1 MSTNL
6 ESYPSR
12 GVSQNSLLIVEITVN
27 DVNDNPPNFQY
38 ANYAVGVSEQ
48 DNLGKILVTL
58 FALDPDLDDVVTY
71 SLLSESMVASGEN
84 LADVKDTAFVVN
96 RLTGA
101 LTLNFRVQANM
112 KGFFEFKVE
121 ARDLVD
127 HTDEASVKIYLVAEA
142 NRVTFVFLNEVE
154 AVRGVD
160 QQRLAE
166 IFSSAYEASCIID
179 EIQATSIDGVAQQRL
194 TDLRVHFV
202 RNDEA
207 LEAREILQLSRFFFV
222 VSDA

>member
-1 MSTNL
+1 
-6 ESYPSR
+6 
-12 GVSQNSLLIVEITVN
+12 VSQNSLLIVEITVN
-27 DVNDNPPNFQY
+27 DVNDNPPKFQY

-58 FALDPDLDDVVTY
+58 FALDPDLDDLVTY
-71 SLLSESMVASGEN
+71 SLLSVVATGEN
-84 LADVKDTAFVVN
+84 LADVKDSAFVVN

-112 KGFFEFKVE
+112 KGFFELEVE

-127 HTDEASVKIYLVAEA
+127 HTDKASVKIYLVAEA
-142 NRVTFVFLNEVE
+142 NRVTFVFLNEVDS
-154 AVRGVD
+154 VRGVD

-179 EIQATSIDGVAQQRL
+179 EIQATSVDGVAQQRL

-207 LEAREILQLSRFFFV
+207 LEAREILQLSRFFFIV
-222 VSDA
+222 GVA

>member
-1 MSTNL
+1 M
-6 ESYPSR
+6 
-12 GVSQNSLLIVEITVN
+12 SQNSLLIVEITVN
-27 DVNDNPPNFQY
+27 DVNDNPPKFQY

-58 FALDPDLDDVVTY
+58 LALDPDLDDLVTY
-71 SLLSESMVASGEN
+71 SLLSVVATGEN
-84 LADVKDTAFVVN
+84 LADVKDSAFVVN

-112 KGFFEFKVE
+112 KGFFELEVE

-127 HTDEASVKIYLVAEA
+127 HTDKASVKIYLVAEA
-142 NRVTFVFLNEVE
+142 NRVTFVFLNEVDS
-154 AVRGVD
+154 VRGVD

-179 EIQATSIDGVAQQRL
+179 EIQATSVDGVAQQRL

-207 LEAREILQLSRFFFV
+207 LEAREILQLSRFFFIV
-222 VSDA
+222 GVA